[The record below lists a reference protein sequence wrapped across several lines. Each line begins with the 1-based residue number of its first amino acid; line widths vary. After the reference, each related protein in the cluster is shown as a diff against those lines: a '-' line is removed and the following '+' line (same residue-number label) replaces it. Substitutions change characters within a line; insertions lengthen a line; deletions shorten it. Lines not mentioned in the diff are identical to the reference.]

1 MKMPT
6 IAIAVTLINLILAI
20 FLVAQLHP
28 VSAQQKQSTP
38 GVLRGRA
45 LELID
50 SLGNVRAT
58 IQIQPASIVNGKPYA
73 QNVILRL
80 IDTHGKP
87 LVKLGAG
94 EDGTGGLYIDD
105 GSDHGI
111 QLITNKSGNFI
122 RITSADGKEQLI
134 KP

>member
-1 MKMPT
+1 MKMT
-6 IAIAVTLINLILAI
+6 RIAIALTLINLVLAI
-20 FLVAQLHP
+20 FLIAHLRP
-28 VSAQQKQSTP
+28 VSAQQKQNTSS
-38 GVLRGRA
+38 VLRGRS

-50 SLGNVRAT
+50 SSGKVRAT
-58 IQIQPASIVNGKPYA
+58 IQIQPASIVNSKSYA

-80 IDTHGKP
+80 IDTKGKP
-87 LVKLGAG
+87 LIKLGAG
-94 EDGTGGLYIDD
+94 EDGGGGLYIDD

-122 RITSADGKEQLI
+122 RITNADGKEQVI

>member
-1 MKMPT
+1 MKMPI
-6 IAIAVTLINLILAI
+6 IAIAVTLINLVLAI
-20 FLVAQLHP
+20 FLIAQLRP
-28 VSAQQKQSTP
+28 VSAQQKQNTP
-38 GVLRGRA
+38 GVLRGRS

-50 SLGNVRAT
+50 SLGKVRAT
-58 IQIQPASIVNGKPYA
+58 IQIQPASVVNGKSYA

-94 EDGTGGLYIDD
+94 EDGAGGLYIDD
-105 GSDHGI
+105 GTDHGI

-122 RITSADGKEQLI
+122 RITNADGKEQVI

>member
-1 MKMPT
+1 MKMT
-6 IAIAVTLINLILAI
+6 RIAIALTLINLVLAI
-20 FLVAQLHP
+20 FLIAQLRP
-28 VSAQQKQSTP
+28 VSAQQKQNTS
-38 GVLRGRA
+38 GVLRGRS

-50 SLGNVRAT
+50 SSGKVRAM
-58 IQIQPASIVNGKPYA
+58 IQIQPASIVNGKSYA

-80 IDTHGKP
+80 IDTKGKP
-87 LVKLGAG
+87 LIKLGAG
-94 EDGTGGLYIDD
+94 EDGAGGLYIDD

-122 RITSADGKEQLI
+122 RITNADGKEQVI